1 MYRII
6 STDNHLEWK
15 KIISLCKEECIFLD
29 LKYIKTFEEE
39 KLVKGKLFFYKNK
52 KKYFALPFLIS
63 SLKKYGYRNFEKFFD
78 IETPYGY
85 GGFISNTKDVKF
97 LNKAIMS
104 FNLYAKN
111 NKIDQVIHLGAQ
123 AGVRYSISNPQFYI
137 DTNITGFLNILENSK
152 NFKVQNIIY
161 ASSSSIYGINEKMP
175 FSENDKTEKQ
185 ISMYGVSKK
194 TNELMAHTYSNLYGL
209 NTVGLRFF
217 TVYGPWGRPDMALYI
232 FTKAIIENK
241 RINLFNEGD
250 HTRSFTYI
258 DDITEPIHRLIKINY
273 NNDRASYNEILN
285 IGGSSPVK
293 LLRFI
298 DIIEEYLGKKAK
310 INLKPM
316 QQGDVK
322 ETNADI
328 DKLERITG
336 YRPQINIEEGIKRF
350 IDWYV
355 QYHQ

>member
-1 MYRII
+1 MMM
-6 STDNHLEWK
+6 K
-15 KIISLCKEECIFLD
+15 KILITGVAGFIGYHLA
-29 LKYIKTFEEE
+29 E
-39 KLVKGKLFFYKNK
+39 KLLNNNYHIIGIDNLNDYYDPNLKKARLDNLKELSNFEFHKIDFIKNK
-52 KKYFALPFLIS
+52 ELQPI
-63 SLKKYGYRNFEKFFD
+63 FE
-78 IETPYGY
+78 
-85 GGFISNTKDVKF
+85 
-97 LNKAIMS
+97 
-104 FNLYAKN
+104 N
-111 NKIDQVIHLGAQ
+111 NKIGQVIHLGAQ

-152 NFKVQNIIY
+152 NYKVQNIIY

>member
-1 MYRII
+1 MMM
-6 STDNHLEWK
+6 K
-15 KIISLCKEECIFLD
+15 KILITGVAGFIGYHLA
-29 LKYIKTFEEE
+29 E
-39 KLVKGKLFFYKNK
+39 KLLNNNYYIIGIDNLNDYYDPN
-52 KKYFALPFLIS
+52 
-63 SLKKYGYRNFEKFFD
+63 LKKARLDNLNELSNFEFHKID
-78 IETPYGY
+78 
-85 GGFISNTKDVKF
+85 FIH
-97 LNKAIMS
+97 NKELQPI
-104 FNLYAKN
+104 FEN
-111 NKIDQVIHLGAQ
+111 NKIGQVIHLGAQ

-152 NFKVQNIIY
+152 NYKVQNIIY